1 MVQGSGGEEPNI
13 ISIWEDRIIYTS
25 KWLYAILMKLPEGI
39 YGQMKRWELPM
50 ESLAESVERTTS

>member
-25 KWLYAILMKLPEGI
+25 KWLYAKVMKLQESI
-39 YGQMKRWELPM
+39 YG
-50 ESLAESVERTTS
+50 